1 MSAAHFDQLLARI
14 GMTPLDTGSV
24 EPLYAQ
30 LATRLTDAITR
41 GVLAPGVQLPT
52 EAALTAAYAVS
63 RITVRQAVQ
72 VLIRNGHLE
81 TRRGKGTY
89 VVRGS
94 FQQDLASLQGFQA
107 ALKQQGIEPQTE
119 LLSFLGEPPRGD
131 DFVLPG
137 MALPA
142 RLRRR
147 YLIDD
152 EPFAVVE
159 ACLPAEAVAVG
170 RVRAERMAVYEIL
183 QQFLGLRIG
192 RADVAIQCTRA
203 RAGIARE
210 LGLPARS
217 HVLVMNRTSYTVT
230 GTACEHMRI
239 SIVPERY
246 TFRMSVP
253 GPMQLAS
260 AIAPTAAA
268 TVP

>member
-1 MSAAHFDQLLARI
+1 MTPAPFDQLLARI
-14 GMTPLDTGSV
+14 GTAPLDTGSV

-30 LATRLTDAITR
+30 IAARLAGAITR
-41 GVLAPGVQLPT
+41 GVLAPGAQLPT
-52 EAALTAAYAVS
+52 EAALMAAYGVS

-72 VLIRNGHLE
+72 VMVRNGQLE
-81 TRRGKGTY
+81 SRRGKGTY
-89 VVRGS
+89 VARGS
-94 FQQDLASLQGFQA
+94 FQQDLASLQGFRA

-119 LLSFLGEPPRGD
+119 LLSFLPKPPRSD

-147 YLIDD
+147 YLIDG

-170 RVRAERMAVYEIL
+170 RARAERMAVYEIL

-192 RADVAIQCTRA
+192 RADVAIQCTRTRA
-203 RAGIARE
+203 RIARE

-217 HVLVMNRTSYTVT
+217 HVLVMHRTSYTVT
-230 GTACEHMRI
+230 GAACEHMRI

-260 AIAPTAAA
+260 AIQPTAAMID
-268 TVP
+268 